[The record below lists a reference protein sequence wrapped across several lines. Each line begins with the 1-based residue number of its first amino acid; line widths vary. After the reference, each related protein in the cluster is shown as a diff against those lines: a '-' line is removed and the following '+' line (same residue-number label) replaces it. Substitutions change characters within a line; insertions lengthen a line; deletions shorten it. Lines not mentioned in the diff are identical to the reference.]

1 MDWRTEVTDKLDDPD
16 GSDVATVD
24 PNRTNKVLDMLE
36 SVAAL
41 MAGAVEEIDGLPALR
56 QRVQWAIEDPQ
67 ARPWLDRMIAG
78 ELATLRQAAGDD
90 AEKLERVTAVE
101 RAATEAIRRS

>member
-1 MDWRTEVTDKLDDPD
+1 MDWRTEVMDKLDDPD

-24 PNRTNKVLDMLE
+24 PNRTDKVLDVLE

-56 QRVQWAIEDPQ
+56 QRVQWALEDPQ
-67 ARPWLDRMIAG
+67 ARPWVDRVIAS

-90 AEKLERVTAVE
+90 AEKLERITEVE
-101 RAATEAIRRS
+101 RTVREAIG